1 MNTRLLLPLILLLLT
16 TTGASAQGMMYC
28 DNSRQGVPFAKDPH
42 VVRLQGRYLMYYSIP
57 PRKGDKAGGWN
68 IGIAESHDLTLWN
81 KVGEI
86 TPQPGADYE
95 KNGLCAPGALVRDGV
110 VHLFYQTYGNGR
122 KDAVCHATST
132 DGINFVRD
140 QQPHLRTHRRLDLRT
155 GHRCGS
161 GLLPRQVLPLFRYTR
176 P

>member
-1 MNTRLLLPLILLLLT
+1 MNTRLLLPLILLLLV
-16 TTGASAQGMMYC
+16 TTGAGAQGMMYC

-86 TPQPGADYE
+86 TPQPGEWNESESGHPHIFTDKGGKTY
-95 KNGLCAPGALVRDGV
+95 
-110 VHLFYQTYGNGR
+110 LFYQGNRTKGR
-122 KDAVCHATST
+122 DWYLS
-132 DGINFVRD
+132 
-140 QQPHLRTHRRLDLRT
+140 QRRVT
-155 GHRCGS
+155 WHKGM
-161 GLLPRQVLPLFRYTR
+161 PRLEK
-176 P
+176 